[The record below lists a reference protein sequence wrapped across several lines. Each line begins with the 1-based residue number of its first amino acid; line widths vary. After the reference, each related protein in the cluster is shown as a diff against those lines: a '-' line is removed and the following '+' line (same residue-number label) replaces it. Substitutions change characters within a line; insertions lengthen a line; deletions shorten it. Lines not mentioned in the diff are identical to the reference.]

1 MGASPYWYFVD
12 YQENVGD
19 ALNSLRQREFTAGRY
34 NPAIPFPLFP
44 VSANSPGPGPQH
56 ASAEEALN
64 SADADGTRSILDIF
78 FISDTAQLFAATPL
92 GPEKLMEL
100 YGTATPSKKQVE
112 RNMTFMDSVPR
123 GHCVY
128 FTVYKDGLPSEIFF
142 GGYSFD

>member
-1 MGASPYWYFVD
+1 LVFCRLPRKRGRRIERFAS
-12 YQENVGD
+12 
-19 ALNSLRQREFTAGRY
+19 RKFTAGRY
-34 NPAIPFPLFP
+34 NPVIPFPLFP
-44 VSANSPGPGPQH
+44 ISPNSPGPGPQH

-64 SADADGTRSILDIF
+64 SADADGTRSIVDIF

-92 GPEKLMEL
+92 GSEKLMEL
-100 YGTATPSKKQVE
+100 YGTATPSKKQIE
-112 RNMTFMDSVPR
+112 RNMTFMDSVAR